1 MKWRI
6 SNVTCLI
13 GNIEVDRTKVFNIGQ
28 DTYEEISSIV
38 ESIYGP
44 VIDAAEPRVLK
55 SNYET
60 QENLPT
66 LVAAKIEVA
75 HQSKL
80 SNLNTLIAAK
90 PISDGLVVE
99 KPKSSAY
106 DKLVVEQQ
114 SRVEK
119 LMKLKYQQVPLS
131 QPKSLKSV
139 KSAPKP
145 KVVEPRIIANNII
158 KKGLLV
164 QDSKESCF
172 KPLNAVKSNSKS
184 KQLSIIPMLQNKLQS
199 RNEKLFKAN
208 SGTLDIRNQ
217 QQLTPIGTVE
227 MNQVDCQVYCTEN
240 LLLLVNN
247 QRLLQYLSK
256 RQQQVVPYE
265 EHQELDFND
274 LDNFVEEMMVR
285 FNEQSWP
292 REYPAVLLGDESG
305 GAVVAILH

>member
-1 MKWRI
+1 
-6 SNVTCLI
+6 
-13 GNIEVDRTKVFNIGQ
+13 
-28 DTYEEISSIV
+28 
-38 ESIYGP
+38 
-44 VIDAAEPRVLK
+44 
-55 SNYET
+55 
-60 QENLPT
+60 
-66 LVAAKIEVA
+66 
-75 HQSKL
+75 
-80 SNLNTLIAAK
+80 
-90 PISDGLVVE
+90 
-99 KPKSSAY
+99 
-106 DKLVVEQQ
+106 
-114 SRVEK
+114 
-119 LMKLKYQQVPLS
+119 
-131 QPKSLKSV
+131 
-139 KSAPKP
+139 
-145 KVVEPRIIANNII
+145 
-158 KKGLLV
+158 
-164 QDSKESCF
+164 
-172 KPLNAVKSNSKS
+172 
-184 KQLSIIPMLQNKLQS
+184 MLQNKLQS

-247 QRLLQYLSK
+247 QRLLQYLNK